1 MASFSQ
7 KDINLLFIGA
17 AATKTTTTIEAMNDG
32 EIGIFT
38 PAGVRVTEA
47 TAATVKKFIIVKK
60 TAGGIPLVSGIINKA
75 DIKSATRKVY
85 VAAANQVTNIGYDG
99 STGSI
104 TVANDN
110 AYHVRISFREGLTSN
125 HGGLYLKHGYYVS
138 DLNATQYEIAA
149 NITKAIQNDMSK
161 EAEKL
166 MTVEMLCN
174 DAGTATTGT
183 VDVVKGTKKVI
194 ASVPGDFEVGGLLR
208 MGTATTAAVYKIV
221 SISGTVLT
229 LDSKMISAT
238 GQTAIASAE
247 SVTAALAAAATF
259 GIKLTGVPSAHVVGK
274 LHGNL
279 APIAFDVSL
288 EGFGSTG
295 NVLTTAAS
303 AGNGTEKQVKEL
315 EYFCQGNEGD
325 FYRIGEPNL
334 FPKRVEASGNYD
346 LISLDI
352 QENYTGSIVSGPIYK
367 SYTLALPTTAPNYAV
382 AGTADDITDVL
393 EVLVF
398 ASATGALAIT

>member
-60 TAGGIPLVSGIINKA
+60 VAGGIPLVSGIINKA
-75 DIKSATRKVY
+75 DLKSVTRKVY
-85 VAAANQVTNIGYDG
+85 VAATDQVQNIGYDG

-104 TVANDN
+104 TVANDTE
-110 AYHVRISFREGLTSN
+110 YHVRISFREGLTSN
-125 HGGLYLKHGYYVS
+125 HGGLYLKHGFYVS
-138 DLNATQYEIAA
+138 DLNATKYEIASNLVS
-149 NITKAIQNDMSK
+149 NIQDNFSK

-166 MTVEMLCN
+166 ISVQMLSN
-174 DAGTATTGT
+174 DAGVATTGT
-183 VDVVKGTKKVI
+183 VDVVKGTRKVV

-208 MGTATTAAVYKIV
+208 TGTATTAAVYKIV
-221 SISGTVLT
+221 SISGDILT
-229 LDSKMISAT
+229 LDSKMVAAT
-238 GQTAIASAE
+238 GQYAIAAAE
-247 SVTAALAAAATF
+247 SVTAALAAAASY
-259 GIKLTGVPSAHVVGK
+259 GIKLTGIPSAHVVGK
-274 LHGNL
+274 LHGDL
-279 APIAFDVSL
+279 APIAFDVTL
-288 EGFGSTG
+288 EGFGATA
-295 NVLTTAAS
+295 NVLTTAAT
-303 AGNGTEKQVKEL
+303 AGNGTEKQIKEL
-315 EYFCQGNEGD
+315 EFFCQGNEGD

-334 FPKRVEASGNYD
+334 FPKRTEASGNYD

-352 QENYTGSIVSGPIYK
+352 QENYTGSIVLGPIFK
-367 SYTLALPTTAPNYAV
+367 SYTLALPTTAPNYAI
-382 AGTADDITDVL
+382 AATADDITDVL
-393 EVLVF
+393 EVLAF

>member
-38 PAGVRVTEA
+38 PAGARVTEA

-60 TAGGIPLVSGIINKA
+60 VAGGIPLVSGIINKA
-75 DIKSATRKVY
+75 DLKSVTRKVY
-85 VAAANQVTNIGYDG
+85 VAATDQVQNIGYDG

-104 TVANDN
+104 TVTNDN
-110 AYHVRISFREGLTSN
+110 EYHVRISFREGLTSN
-125 HGGLYLKHGYYVS
+125 HGGLYLKHGFYVS

-149 NITKAIQNDMSK
+149 NLVSSIQDNFSK

-166 MTVEMLCN
+166 ISVQMLAN
-174 DAGTATTGT
+174 DAGVATTGT
-183 VDVVKGTKKVI
+183 VDVVKGTRKAV

-208 MGTATTAAVYKIV
+208 TGTATTAAVYKIV
-221 SISGTVLT
+221 SISGNVLT
-229 LDSKMISAT
+229 LDSKMVAAT
-238 GQTAIASAE
+238 GQYAIAAAE
-247 SVTAALAAAATF
+247 SVTAALAAAASY
-259 GIKLTGVPSAHVVGK
+259 GIKLTGIPSAHVVGK
-274 LHGNL
+274 LHGDL
-279 APIAFDVSL
+279 APIAFDVTL
-288 EGFGSTG
+288 EGFGATA
-295 NVLTTAAS
+295 NVLTTAAT
-303 AGNGTEKQVKEL
+303 AGNGTEKQIKEL
-315 EYFCQGNEGD
+315 EFFCQGNEGD

-334 FPKRVEASGNYD
+334 FPKRTEASGNYD

-352 QENYTGSIVSGPIYK
+352 QENYTGSIVLGPIFK
-367 SYTLALPTTAPNYAV
+367 SYTLALPTTAPNYAI
-382 AGTADDITDVL
+382 AATADDITDVL
-393 EVLVF
+393 EVLAF

>member
-38 PAGVRVTEA
+38 PAGARVTEA

-60 TAGGIPLVSGIINKA
+60 VAGGIPLVSGIINKA
-75 DIKSATRKVY
+75 DLKSVTRKVY
-85 VAAANQVTNIGYDG
+85 VAATDQVLNIGYDG

-104 TVANDN
+104 TVTNDN
-110 AYHVRISFREGLTSN
+110 EYHVRISFREGLTSN
-125 HGGLYLKHGYYVS
+125 HGGLYLKHGFYVS

-149 NITKAIQNDMSK
+149 NLVSSIQDNFSK

-166 MTVEMLCN
+166 ISVQMLAN
-174 DAGTATTGT
+174 DAGVATTGT
-183 VDVVKGTKKVI
+183 VDVVKGTRKAV

-208 MGTATTAAVYKIV
+208 TGTATTAAVYKIV
-221 SISGTVLT
+221 SISGNVLT
-229 LDSKMISAT
+229 LDSKMVAAT
-238 GQTAIASAE
+238 GQYAIAAAE
-247 SVTAALAAAATF
+247 SVTAALAAAASY
-259 GIKLTGVPSAHVVGK
+259 GIKLTGIPSAHVVGK
-274 LHGNL
+274 LHGDL
-279 APIAFDVSL
+279 APIAFDVTL
-288 EGFGSTG
+288 EGFGATA
-295 NVLTTAAS
+295 NVLTTAAT
-303 AGNGTEKQVKEL
+303 AGNGTEKQIKEL
-315 EYFCQGNEGD
+315 EFFCQGNEGD

-334 FPKRVEASGNYD
+334 FPKRTEASGNYD

-352 QENYTGSIVSGPIYK
+352 QENYTGSIVLGPIFK
-367 SYTLALPTTAPNYAV
+367 SYTLALPTTAPNYAI
-382 AGTADDITDVL
+382 AATADDITDVL
-393 EVLVF
+393 EVLAF

>member
-60 TAGGIPLVSGIINKA
+60 VAGGIPLVSGIINKA
-75 DIKSATRKVY
+75 DLKSVTRKVY
-85 VAAANQVTNIGYDG
+85 VAATDQVQNIGYDG

-104 TVANDN
+104 TVTNDN
-110 AYHVRISFREGLTSN
+110 EYHVRISFREGLTSN
-125 HGGLYLKHGYYVS
+125 HGGLYLKHGFYVS

-149 NITKAIQNDMSK
+149 NLVSSIQDNFSK

-166 MTVEMLCN
+166 ISVQMLAN
-174 DAGTATTGT
+174 DAGVATTGT
-183 VDVVKGTKKVI
+183 VDVVKGTRKAV

-208 MGTATTAAVYKIV
+208 TGTATTAAVYKIV

-229 LDSKMISAT
+229 LDSKMIAAT
-238 GQTAIASAE
+238 GQYAIAAAE
-247 SVTAALAAAATF
+247 SVTAALAAAASY
-259 GIKLTGVPSAHVVGK
+259 GIKLTGIPSAHVVGK
-274 LHGNL
+274 LHGDL
-279 APIAFDVSL
+279 APIAFDVTL
-288 EGFGSTG
+288 EGFGATG
-295 NVLTTAAS
+295 NVLTTAAT
-303 AGNGTEKQVKEL
+303 AGNGTEKQIKEL
-315 EYFCQGNEGD
+315 EFFCQGNEGD

-334 FPKRVEASGNYD
+334 FPKRTEASGNYD

-352 QENYTGSIVSGPIYK
+352 QENYTGSIVLGPIFK
-367 SYTLALPTTAPNYAV
+367 SYTLALPTTAPNYAI
-382 AGTADDITDVL
+382 AATADDITDVL
-393 EVLVF
+393 EVLAF

>member
-1 MASFSQ
+1 MATFSQ

-17 AATKTTTTIEAMNDG
+17 AATKTTSTIEAMNDG

-38 PAGVRVTEA
+38 PSGVRVTEA

-85 VAAANQVTNIGYDG
+85 VAATDQVQNIGYDG

-104 TVANDN
+104 TVTNDN
-110 AYHVRISFREGLTSN
+110 EYHVRISFREGLTSN
-125 HGGLYLKHGYYVS
+125 HGGLYLKHGFYVS
-138 DLNATQYEIAA
+138 DLNATQYEVAA

-161 EAEKL
+161 EADKL
-166 MTVEMLCN
+166 MTVVMLCDN
-174 DAGTATTGT
+174 AGVATTGT

-221 SISGTVLT
+221 SISGDVLT
-229 LDSKMISAT
+229 LDSKMVSAT

-247 SVTAALAAAATF
+247 SITAALAAAASF
-259 GIKLTGVPSAHVVGK
+259 GVKLTGVAPNHVTGK
-274 LHGNL
+274 LHGDL
-279 APIAFDVSL
+279 APISFDVSL
-288 EGFGSTG
+288 EGFGSTT

-303 AGNGTEKQVKEL
+303 AGNGTEKQIKEL
-315 EYFCQGNEGD
+315 EFFCQGNEGD

-334 FPKRVEASGNYD
+334 YAKRTEASGNYD

-352 QENYTGSIVSGPIYK
+352 QENYTGSIVSGPVFK

-393 EVLVF
+393 EVLAF

>member
-60 TAGGIPLVSGIINKA
+60 VAGGIPLVSGIINKA
-75 DIKSATRKVY
+75 DLKSVTRKVY
-85 VAAANQVTNIGYDG
+85 VAATDQVQNIGYDG

-104 TVANDN
+104 TVTNDN
-110 AYHVRISFREGLTSN
+110 EYHVRISFREGLTSN
-125 HGGLYLKHGYYVS
+125 HGGLYLKHGFYVS

-149 NITKAIQNDMSK
+149 NLVSSIQDNFSK

-166 MTVEMLCN
+166 ISVQMLAN
-174 DAGTATTGT
+174 DAGVATTGT
-183 VDVVKGTKKVI
+183 VDVVKGTRKAV

-208 MGTATTAAVYKIV
+208 TGTATTAAVYKIV
-221 SISGTVLT
+221 SISGNVLT
-229 LDSKMISAT
+229 LDSKMVAAT
-238 GQTAIASAE
+238 GQYAIAAAE
-247 SVTAALAAAATF
+247 SVTAALAAAASY
-259 GIKLTGVPSAHVVGK
+259 GIKLTGIPSAHVVGK
-274 LHGNL
+274 LHGDL
-279 APIAFDVSL
+279 APIAFDVTL
-288 EGFGSTG
+288 EGFGATA
-295 NVLTTAAS
+295 NVLTTAAT
-303 AGNGTEKQVKEL
+303 AGNGTEKQIKEL
-315 EYFCQGNEGD
+315 EFFCQGNEGD

-334 FPKRVEASGNYD
+334 FPKRTEASGNYD

-352 QENYTGSIVSGPIYK
+352 QENYTGSIVLGPIFK
-367 SYTLALPTTAPNYAV
+367 SYTLALPTTAPNYAI
-382 AGTADDITDVL
+382 AATADDITDVL
-393 EVLVF
+393 EVLAF